1 MKKTKGKSERSHEKM
16 DALMKTWQI
25 GILAR
30 KFESREKFCPK
41 VKTWQTGTLGK
52 YHGENLANR
61 RHV

>member
-1 MKKTKGKSERSHEKM
+1 M
-16 DALMKTWQI
+16 DALMKTWQT

-30 KFESREKFCPK
+30 KFESREKFRPK
-41 VKTWQTGTLGK
+41 VKTWQIGALGK